1 MQFHVRTRR
10 QPPAVIVVALI
21 DVLVVLVIFLV
32 ITTTFKQQ
40 PALKLALPD
49 SSQAKREG
57 ANERPPLVVYIDKQ
71 GSLRL
76 GGGARPVTLERLRD
90 ELLSQQSANTNL
102 LLAIS
107 ADEKAPWG
115 SVVKVWDIAKE
126 LKLKSVSAFTKSAS
140 DK

>member
-32 ITTTFKQQ
+32 VTTTFKQQ

-49 SSQAKREG
+49 STQAKREG

-76 GGGARPVTLERLRD
+76 GGEARPVRRRGRGECPPPTPSPAPVERIR
-90 ELLSQQSANTNL
+90 
-102 LLAIS
+102 
-107 ADEKAPWG
+107 
-115 SVVKVWDIAKE
+115 E
-126 LKLKSVSAFTKSAS
+126 LKVQPPACRESACTTGEGQGGCGLG
-140 DK
+140 

>member
-1 MQFHVRTRR
+1 MQFRARTRR

-49 SSQAKREG
+49 STQAKREG
-57 ANERPPLVVYIDKQ
+57 ANERPPVVVYIDKQ
-71 GSLRL
+71 GSLRV
-76 GGGARPVTLERLRD
+76 GTEARPITAEKLKD
-90 ELLSQQSANTNL
+90 ELVSQRNSNTNL
-102 LLAIS
+102 IMAIS

-126 LKLKSVSAFTKSAS
+126 LKLRSVSAFTKSS
-140 DK
+140 GDK

>member
-1 MQFHVRTRR
+1 MQFHVRTHR

-49 SSQAKREG
+49 STQAKREG
-57 ANERPPLVVYIDKQ
+57 ANERPPLVVYIDDK

-76 GGGARPVTLERLRD
+76 GSEARPVTTERLKAD
-90 ELLSQQSANTNL
+90 LQSQNAGSTNFV
-102 LLAIS
+102 LAIS
-107 ADEKAPWG
+107 ADKNAPFG
-115 SVVKVWDIAKE
+115 TIVKVMDIAKE
-126 LKLKSVSAFTKSAS
+126 LGIKSVSAFTKSAGE
-140 DK
+140 K